1 MVLPADFLE
10 RLRSMNRI
18 DDVMSSYVTLKRAGR
33 TSKCLCPFHSEK
45 TPSCVV
51 YPDTESFYCF
61 GCGAGGDVIS
71 FVMQIENLSYIEAV
85 KLLAQKSGMAM
96 PEDSRF
102 GDDGIAKKKQRL
114 YDMNKAAAKFFY
126 KNLKTEKGKK
136 G

>member
-1 MVLPADFLE
+1 MALPADFLE

-45 TPSCVV
+45 TPSYVV

-71 FVMQIENLSYIEAV
+71 FIMQ
-85 KLLAQKSGMAM
+85 M
-96 PEDSRF
+96 
-102 GDDGIAKKKQRL
+102 
-114 YDMNKAAAKFFY
+114 
-126 KNLKTEKGKK
+126 
-136 G
+136 